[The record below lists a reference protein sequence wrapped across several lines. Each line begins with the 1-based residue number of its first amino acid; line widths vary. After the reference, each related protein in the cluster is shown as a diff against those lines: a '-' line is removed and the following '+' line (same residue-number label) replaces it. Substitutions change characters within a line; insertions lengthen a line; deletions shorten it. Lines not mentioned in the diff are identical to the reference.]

1 MYTASTGLE
10 TRAAPFGVGVLRVSL
25 YADVV
30 ETVTVTSR
38 VLRIGRLPDNE
49 LALSDPRVS
58 RYHAELRLGANGAQ
72 LTDLDSSGG
81 TLVGGTRLLPNQPVV
96 LEHGDK
102 IEIGPYTLVYEITQA
117 IAPPPSLVPVVEP
130 TWHPP
135 THDEDAPPNLQRR
148 ATHAVPTPE
157 PASASQYLQH
167 LPVLFHDNDFLRRF
181 LLIFES
187 VWEPLEWRQDLLAL
201 YFSPSTCPAA
211 FLPWLASWLN
221 LSLNPFWPE
230 QRQRRLLAEAMD
242 LYRWRGTVYGM
253 TRMIEVCTGLT
264 PVITQTE
271 PFVFRIAVR
280 IPPGSDARPEFIE
293 ELVRAH
299 KPAHVGY
306 VLEVS

>member
-30 ETVTVTSR
+30 ETVTITSR

-58 RYHAELRLGANGAQ
+58 RYHAEVRLGANGAQ

-117 IAPPPSLVPVVEP
+117 IAPPSLVPIVEP

-135 THDEDAPPNLQRR
+135 THDEDVLPNLQRR
-148 ATHAVPTPE
+148 ATHDVPTPD
-157 PASASQYLQH
+157 ASSASQYVQH
-167 LPVLFHDNDFLRRF
+167 LPV
-181 LLIFES
+181 
-187 VWEPLEWRQDLLAL
+187 
-201 YFSPSTCPAA
+201 
-211 FLPWLASWLN
+211 
-221 LSLNPFWPE
+221 
-230 QRQRRLLAEAMD
+230 
-242 LYRWRGTVYGM
+242 
-253 TRMIEVCTGLT
+253 
-264 PVITQTE
+264 
-271 PFVFRIAVR
+271 
-280 IPPGSDARPEFIE
+280 
-293 ELVRAH
+293 
-299 KPAHVGY
+299 
-306 VLEVS
+306 